1 MRYRLSMPEPHSHQF
16 HVEAAIDRPGD
27 ALEVV
32 FPIWTPGSYLV
43 REFARHVE
51 GAQADDGAGRRL
63 PLERVDKHR
72 FIVRA
77 GGADRAVL
85 RYRVYANELTVRTCH
100 LDGTHGFV
108 NPAAVF
114 PYVPGREAEPHALE
128 VLPPAG
134 WRVATA
140 LDGGPTEFTVRDFDA
155 LADAPIEIGTHRTV
169 SFTALG
175 KPHEIALW
183 GRGNVDATRLAE
195 DARKIVEA
203 LGELMGGLPYE
214 RYLFIVHLADRRRGG
229 LEHAASTT
237 LHVARTGFFPR
248 EAYEETLGLLAHE
261 FFHLWNVKRLRPAA
275 LVPYDYAREQ
285 YTRLLWWFEGATSY
299 YEKVALA
306 RAGILEPKRRLKM
319 LAQALTTLE
328 RTPGAQKMS
337 LEEASLLAWVKLYR
351 PDENTPNSAIS
362 YYLKG
367 ELVAFA
373 LDLAL
378 RCAGSSLDDLLKM
391 LTTRYEAGGVPED
404 GVEQVASELLGP
416 EDARRF
422 FDRFVRGTVPL
433 RLELEAF
440 GVRFRRRV
448 STGFDDKGGT
458 PPAPRNENGRP
469 DPGWLGVELAP
480 GPGPKLEVQWV
491 HEGSP
496 AHRAGVYAGDEI
508 VAEDGFRVD
517 RAALWDRLCER
528 GPGGELRLT
537 VFRRDELVN
546 VAVVLGGAREDAVWL
561 EPAPDATPEQRA
573 AFESWSAG
581 RWPGSA

>member
-16 HVEAAIDRPGD
+16 HVEAAIDQPGD

-51 GAQADDGAGRRL
+51 GAQAEDGAGRRL
-63 PLERVDKHR
+63 PLERIDKHR

-108 NPAAVF
+108 NPAAVL

-128 VLPPAG
+128 VLPPPG
-134 WRVATA
+134 WRVATT
-140 LDGGPTEFTVRDFDA
+140 LDGGPTEFTARDYDA

-169 SFTALG
+169 AFTALG

-183 GRGNVDATRLAE
+183 GRGNVDETRLAE
-195 DARKIVEA
+195 DARKIVAA
-203 LGELMGGLPYE
+203 LGALMGGLPYE

-237 LHVARTGFFPR
+237 LHVARMGFFPR

-261 FFHLWNVKRLRPAA
+261 YFHLWNVKRLRPAA

-299 YEKVALA
+299 YEQVALA
-306 RAGILEPKRRLKM
+306 RTGLLEPKRWLKM
-319 LAQALTTLE
+319 LGEALTTLG
-328 RTPGAQKMS
+328 RTPGALKMS

-378 RCAGSSLDDLLKM
+378 RRAGKSLDDLLK
-391 LTTRYEAGGVPED
+391 LLYARYEAGGVPED
-404 GVEQVASELLGP
+404 GIEQVASELLGP
-416 EDARRF
+416 DQARRF
-422 FDRFVRGTVPL
+422 FDRFVRGTEPL
-433 RLELEAF
+433 RLDLDVI
-440 GVRFRRRV
+440 GVRYRRRV
-448 STGFDDKGGT
+448 ATGFDDKGGT
-458 PPAPRNENGRP
+458 PPAPRTESMRP
-469 DPGWLGVELAP
+469 DPGCLGVELAP
-480 GPGPKLEVQWV
+480 GPKLEVRWV
-491 HEGSP
+491 REGSP

-546 VAVVLGGAREDAVWL
+546 VAVVLGGAREDVVWL

-573 AFESWSAG
+573 ALESWSAG